1 MRKSWIFYIN
11 YIDQRIRWLI
21 FVYVRKLSYCNIFT
35 PLWSYFV
42 LTSLKK
48 HRSVTFSIEVFCQ
61 EVKVTSDLCKI
72 IVQFWAHYFILA
84 WPGSRF
90 IQRMNTS
97 KFLCKIS
104 SFSNLVYRVHECKL
118 CAVNFKLPVYI
129 FVMLTISKGPTER
142 MRIISEDL
150 LWS

>member
-1 MRKSWIFYIN
+1 MYESCRIVIFSLPFGHILFLL
-11 YIDQRIRWLI
+11 RWSKT
-21 FVYVRKLSYCNIFT
+21 FQWPS
-35 PLWSYFV
+35 V
-42 LTSLKK
+42 L
-48 HRSVTFSIEVFCQ
+48 EVFCQ
-61 EVKVTSDLCKI
+61 EVKVASDLCKI

-97 KFLCKIS
+97 KSKFLCKIS
-104 SFSNLVYRVHECKL
+104 SFSNLVYIVHECKL

-142 MRIISEDL
+142 MRIISKDL